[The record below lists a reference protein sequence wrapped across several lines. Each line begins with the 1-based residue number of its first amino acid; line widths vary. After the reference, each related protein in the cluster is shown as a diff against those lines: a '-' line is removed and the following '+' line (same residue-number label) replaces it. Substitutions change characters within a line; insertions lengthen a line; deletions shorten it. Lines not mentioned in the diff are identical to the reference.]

1 MHVDVLI
8 KKVVKKSFDFLI
20 NIQMF
25 KIKMVDI

>member
-8 KKVVKKSFDFLI
+8 KKVVKTSFDFLI

-25 KIKMVDI
+25 KIKIVDI